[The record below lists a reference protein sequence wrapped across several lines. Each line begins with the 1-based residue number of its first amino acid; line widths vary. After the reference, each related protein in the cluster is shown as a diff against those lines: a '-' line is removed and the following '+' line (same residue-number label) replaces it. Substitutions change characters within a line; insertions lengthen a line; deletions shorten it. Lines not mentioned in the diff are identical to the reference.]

1 MDSIIESLGI
11 SQEDYTNAVNEG
23 IFDKFIR
30 PGDDVTINEDGS
42 RFNRSQLER
51 VISEQYDKEIE
62 EAAFKV
68 YPPNISYSTISD
80 QMYDYN
86 AERRLIW
93 IEGAKWGKQ
102 RIIYKA
108 CNYLKEH
115 KDEVK
120 TEDNGIAG
128 WIPEKFI
135 RKFKEKLEESV

>member
-11 SQEDYTNAVNEG
+11 SREDYTNTVNEC
-23 IFDKFIR
+23 IFDKSIQ
-30 PGDDVTINEDGS
+30 PGDDVIISEDGS

-51 VISEQYDKEIE
+51 VISKQTDEEIE
-62 EAAFKV
+62 EAALKV

-93 IEGAKWGKQ
+93 IEGAKWGK
-102 RIIYKA
+102 RKTIDKS
-108 CNYLKEH
+108 CDYLREH
-115 KDEVK
+115 KDEVQ

-128 WIPEKFI
+128 WKQN
-135 RKFKEKLEESV
+135 FKI